1 MIQSKTINLLSCYH
15 MSYYK
20 FNNNKNQIKSKLK
33 ELKSDNKITDKFL
46 DQISLLTLEDIIT
59 IKLELSL
66 KNSGGLLYGL
76 PIWNNLSEIIRYS
89 LLKSSLSMCK
99 NKTEAANFLGITLG
113 HLFELIEKYNLTKT
127 DD

>member
-1 MIQSKTINLLSCYH
+1 
-15 MSYYK
+15 MSSIK
-20 FNNNKNQIKSKLK
+20 KNNKKNKIKSKIK
-33 ELKSDNKITDKFL
+33 ELKSENKVTDKFL

-76 PIWNNLSEIIRYS
+76 PIWNIMNEVAKHS
-89 LLKSSLSMCK
+89 LLKSSLSICK
-99 NKTEAANFLGITLG
+99 NKTEVANFLGITLS
-113 HLFELIEKYNLTKT
+113 HLFELIEKYDLTES

>member
-76 PIWNNLSEIIRYS
+76 PIWNNLSDIIRYS

-113 HLFELIEKYNLTKT
+113 HLLELIEKYNLTKT

>member
-1 MIQSKTINLLSCYH
+1 

-20 FNNNKNQIKSKLK
+20 FNNNKNQIKSKIK

-76 PIWNNLSEIIRYS
+76 PIWNNLSDIIRYS

-113 HLFELIEKYNLTKT
+113 HLLELIEKYNLTKT

>member
-76 PIWNNLSEIIRYS
+76 PIWNNLSDIIRYS

-113 HLFELIEKYNLTKT
+113 HLLELIEKYNLTES

>member
-20 FNNNKNQIKSKLK
+20 FNNNKKQIKSKIK

-76 PIWNNLSEIIRYS
+76 PIWNNLSDIIRYS
-89 LLKSSLSMCK
+89 LLKSSLSICK

>member
-20 FNNNKNQIKSKLK
+20 FNNNKNQIKSKIK

-76 PIWNNLSEIIRYS
+76 PIWNNLSDIIRYS

-113 HLFELIEKYNLTKT
+113 HLLELIEKYNLTKT

>member
-1 MIQSKTINLLSCYH
+1 MKKDPKKNYSISK
-15 MSYYK
+15 
-20 FNNNKNQIKSKLK
+20 KLK
-33 ELKSDNKITDKFL
+33 LENKIDEDFEVRL
-46 DQISLLTLEDIIT
+46 SNLTLEDIIT

-76 PIWNNLSEIIRYS
+76 PIWNNLSDIIRYS

-113 HLFELIEKYNLTKT
+113 HLLELIEKYNLTKT

>member
-1 MIQSKTINLLSCYH
+1 
-15 MSYYK
+15 MSSIK
-20 FNNNKNQIKSKLK
+20 NNNNKNKIKSKIK
-33 ELKSDNKITDKFL
+33 ELKSENKITDKFL

-76 PIWNNLSEIIRYS
+76 PIWNIMNEIVKHS
-89 LLKSSLSMCK
+89 LLKSSLSICK
-99 NKTEAANFLGITLG
+99 NKSEAANFLGITLG
-113 HLFELIEKYNLTKT
+113 HLLELIEKYNLTKT

>member
-20 FNNNKNQIKSKLK
+20 FNNNKNQIKSKIK

-89 LLKSSLSMCK
+89 LLKSSLSICK
-99 NKTEAANFLGITLG
+99 NKTEAANFLGISLG

>member
-1 MIQSKTINLLSCYH
+1 
-15 MSYYK
+15 MSSIK
-20 FNNNKNQIKSKLK
+20 KNNNKNKIKSKIK
-33 ELKSDNKITDKFL
+33 ELKSENKVTDKFL

-76 PIWNNLSEIIRYS
+76 PIWNIMNEVVKHS
-89 LLKSSLSMCK
+89 LLKSSLSICK
-99 NKTEAANFLGITLG
+99 NKTEVANFLGITLSN
-113 HLFELIEKYNLTKT
+113 LFELIEKYDLTES